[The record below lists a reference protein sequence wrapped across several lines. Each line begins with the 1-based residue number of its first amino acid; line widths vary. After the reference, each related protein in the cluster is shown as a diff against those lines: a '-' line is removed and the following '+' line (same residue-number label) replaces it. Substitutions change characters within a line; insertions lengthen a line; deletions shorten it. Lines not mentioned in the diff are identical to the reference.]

1 MLRCLAGLGSLGAL
15 GGLVAAHAGE
25 AGEAG
30 AMPPLRIVIDPG
42 HTPAQG
48 GALGIRGLREV
59 RYNDA
64 LAARLCVALEAA
76 GFRARLTRAP
86 DQEIGLDERAALAN
100 AWRADLFLAIHHD
113 SAQPQYLERIQ
124 AGTLEAYRTR
134 QPIAGYSLFV
144 SGRNARFA
152 RSYALAE
159 RLGDALG
166 RLGRPPALHHAEPI
180 PGENRELL
188 DRARGIYRFDDL
200 VVLRKTEMPA
210 VLLEA
215 GVIVDA
221 GDEAYVSDEANQRRM
236 VAAIVAAVRAYAADA
251 AALPAA
257 GPARPARACASSASA
272 SAASAASAAV
282 PASRP

>member
-1 MLRCLAGLGSLGAL
+1 
-15 GGLVAAHAGE
+15 
-25 AGEAG
+25 
-30 AMPPLRIVIDPG
+30 MPPLRIVIDPG

-64 LAARLCVALEAA
+64 LAAGLCVALEAA

-86 DQEIGLDERAALAN
+86 DRKSARTSAPPRPTHGMPTCSSPSITIPPSRSTRRGSRPARWKPIARASRSPAIRSSSPGAMRVSRAVTPCRAPGRRLGPARPPSGP
-100 AWRADLFLAIHHD
+100 ASCRAD
-113 SAQPQYLERIQ
+113 PGREPRT
-124 AGTLEAYRTR
+124 AG
-134 QPIAGYSLFV
+134 P
-144 SGRNARFA
+144 
-152 RSYALAE
+152 
-159 RLGDALG
+159 
-166 RLGRPPALHHAEPI
+166 
-180 PGENRELL
+180 
-188 DRARGIYRFDDL
+188 RARHLSLRRP

-251 AALPAA
+251 ADLPAA
-257 GPARPARACASSASA
+257 GPRVPRRLPHHRRPRRRPPPCRLPDLVRA
-272 SAASAASAAV
+272 
-282 PASRP
+282 PA